1 MQMHHTTHRS
11 YSISNIQQRPDTENI
26 FSAHRSDTQSQ
37 ITHRLRQ
44 RRGRTAS
51 TELPRHHRHERP
63 DRRSRDLSDPR
74 ARLGDFSRVR
84 AGFRARTRPTDT
96 SQHSSLLSSS
106 VQRTTPRGRGAIS
119 DTHDSLRPACD
130 QCNAQSGGSCR
141 LSAPPSERMPC
152 YFYYNFTAQTVRPDF
167 VARTSSPA
175 PKHTPTREF
184 DRRRHATNDKTRP
197 DASRAMTSMSN
208 VPIVHH
214 PLVTNTGIQSVCMRS
229 VPVRP

>member
-1 MQMHHTTHRS
+1 MHRTTRHRS
-11 YSISNIQQRPDTENI
+11 QHQQHPTTTQRTYS
-26 FSAHRSDTQSQ
+26 HRSDTQSQ

-44 RRGRTAS
+44 RRAPSPPSSRGTTGTRDQTK
-51 TELPRHHRHERP
+51 
-63 DRRSRDLSDPR
+63 RSRDLSDPR
-74 ARLGDFSRVR
+74 ARLLTRSSRLQS
-84 AGFRARTRPTDT
+84 THPTDRHFT
-96 SQHSSLLSSS
+96 AQLSLSSS

-130 QCNAQSGGSCR
+130 QCDAQSGGSCR